1 MDQPTN
7 TQTPHQH
14 EPISFGIDQIL
25 NSSDQETP
33 SQPAPRGPDGGGGTN
48 YLGSPVSS
56 RSSAPY
62 PSLPGAFAGI
72 GAPFEDS
79 GSYSVNLSL
88 APSGV
93 IRVPAHR
100 PIPGA
105 VPPPISSAIPAM
117 PAVPSLGSLNFPW
130 MESSRRFVKDRFTA
144 AAALTPFTVTRRI
157 GHPYQNRTPPKR
169 KKPRTSFSRV
179 QICELEKRFHRQKY
193 LASAERA
200 ALAKSLKMTDAQ
212 VKTWFQNRR
221 TKWRR
226 QTAEEREAER
236 QQASRLML
244 QLQHDAFQKSLNES
258 IQPDPLCLH
267 NSSLFA
273 LQNLQPWE
281 DESAKIPPVTSLV

>member
-1 MDQPTN
+1 P
-7 TQTPHQH
+7 
-14 EPISFGIDQIL
+14 GG
-25 NSSDQETP
+25 
-33 SQPAPRGPDGGGGTN
+33 RGG
-48 YLGSPVSS
+48 
-56 RSSAPY
+56 APY
-62 PSLPGAFAGI
+62 PALPAPFPAI
-72 GAPFEDS
+72 AAPFEDS

-88 APSGV
+88 APAGV

-130 MESSRRFVKDRFTA
+130 MESSRRFVKDRFTGKA
-144 AAALTPFTVTRRI
+144 PGRSGRPGSRSERKGSSRRPQSLLWRSSGSRGTGGAWPRKDAPAALPGSRDRRP
-157 GHPYQNRTPPKR
+157 GPAAPGGVPG
-169 KKPRTSFSRV
+169 
-179 QICELEKRFHRQKY
+179 
-193 LASAERA
+193 RA
-200 ALAKSLKMTDAQ
+200 CPVSGRGLNVSPG
-212 VKTWFQNRR
+212 
-221 TKWRR
+221 RR

-281 DESAKIPPVTSLV
+281 EESAKIPPVTSLV

>member
-33 SQPAPRGPDGGGGTN
+33 SQPAPRGSDGGTN

-56 RSSAPY
+56 RSGGPY

-130 MESSRRFVKDRFTA
+130 MESSRRFVKDRFT
-144 AAALTPFTVTRRI
+144 
-157 GHPYQNRTPPKR
+157 G
-169 KKPRTSFSRV
+169 
-179 QICELEKRFHRQKY
+179 
-193 LASAERA
+193 
-200 ALAKSLKMTDAQ
+200 
-212 VKTWFQNRR
+212 
-221 TKWRR
+221 KWRR
-226 QTAEEREAER
+226 RRPGWRALSGRQSVGEVGTPARRSRRARERNWLFHGLSPTEKGENGCVKTGKQYKARDATKIGRPAILPAFLIFPFPWPTA
-236 QQASRLML
+236 
-244 QLQHDAFQKSLNES
+244 
-258 IQPDPLCLH
+258 
-267 NSSLFA
+267 
-273 LQNLQPWE
+273 
-281 DESAKIPPVTSLV
+281 

>member
-1 MDQPTN
+1 P
-7 TQTPHQH
+7 
-14 EPISFGIDQIL
+14 GG
-25 NSSDQETP
+25 
-33 SQPAPRGPDGGGGTN
+33 RGG
-48 YLGSPVSS
+48 
-56 RSSAPY
+56 APY
-62 PSLPGAFAGI
+62 PALPAPFPAI
-72 GAPFEDS
+72 AAPFEDS

-88 APSGV
+88 APAGV

-130 MESSRRFVKDRFTA
+130 MESSRPEPKNRSPTAWIARGAPGGGRAPLA
-144 AAALTPFTVTRRI
+144 AAALRREVEA
-157 GHPYQNRTPPKR
+157 GPRGAAVPPG
-169 KKPRTSFSRV
+169 
-179 QICELEKRFHRQKY
+179 
-193 LASAERA
+193 AGGARA
-200 ALAKSLKMTDAQ
+200 ADNLKKNRGSVGRKRGNIWKRDYWETAG
-212 VKTWFQNRR
+212 FQALPAARSPS
-221 TKWRR
+221 
-226 QTAEEREAER
+226 TAEEREAER

-281 DESAKIPPVTSLV
+281 EESAKIPPVTSLV

>member
-7 TQTPHQH
+7 TQTQHQH

-33 SQPAPRGPDGGGGTN
+33 SQPAPRGSDGGSTN
-48 YLGSPVSS
+48 YLGGPVS
-56 RSSAPY
+56 RTSAPY
-62 PSLPGAFAGI
+62 PSLPGAFPGI

-130 MESSRRFVKDRFTA
+130 MESSRRFVKDRFTGKRRGFRGNTNRRSA
-144 AAALTPFTVTRRI
+144 QSTRSFGSESRGAGFVGTRPPFHALQ
-157 GHPYQNRTPPKR
+157 GKR
-169 KKPRTSFSRV
+169 KTTTTTPQKKPLPPT
-179 QICELEKRFHRQKY
+179 
-193 LASAERA
+193 
-200 ALAKSLKMTDAQ
+200 T
-212 VKTWFQNRR
+212 
-221 TKWRR
+221 TK
-226 QTAEEREAER
+226 QT
-236 QQASRLML
+236 
-244 QLQHDAFQKSLNES
+244 K
-258 IQPDPLCLH
+258 
-267 NSSLFA
+267 
-273 LQNLQPWE
+273 
-281 DESAKIPPVTSLV
+281 

>member
-33 SQPAPRGPDGGGGTN
+33 SQPAPRGSDGGGTN

-130 MESSRRFVKDRFTA
+130 MESSRRFVKDRFTGKRRRRRWRRPGWR
-144 AAALTPFTVTRRI
+144 ALSDRDGRPARLGLLSRVCARNWLGFIAFFLQRRKERTVF
-157 GHPYQNRTPPKR
+157 
-169 KKPRTSFSRV
+169 KKPKQYRRV
-179 QICELEKRFHRQKY
+179 
-193 LASAERA
+193 
-200 ALAKSLKMTDAQ
+200 M
-212 VKTWFQNRR
+212 
-221 TKWRR
+221 
-226 QTAEEREAER
+226 
-236 QQASRLML
+236 ML
-244 QLQHDAFQKSLNES
+244 R
-258 IQPDPLCLH
+258 
-267 NSSLFA
+267 
-273 LQNLQPWE
+273 
-281 DESAKIPPVTSLV
+281 